1 MKEIEIL
8 FEYKESR
15 TNIKCPLSEVRDRIV
30 LKLEVFGI
38 KDPFSGGGYILQRFS
53 KKWDAY
59 VDVDENDSILDGD
72 RLTVISSAVSPS
84 SHGKECLRVISK
96 LKTPT
101 LAEAKVLSSY
111 FPSTSGKQKSIR
123 PFDPSAQSVVFS
135 RQKKKKAAITRQRD
149 SIITVILMDKYFPC
163 IPRGKRRQK
172 LASMGKFQTI
182 QFNRLMSHREVKN
195 KIVRAFEVDDF
206 VVLDSD
212 AAGHNL
218 VKCENQDID
227 GEKVVKRKGCLYLC
241 KEFDLVRWL

>member
-1 MKEIEIL
+1 MEEIEIL

-38 KDPFSGGGYILQRFS
+38 KDPFSGGGYIPKRFS

-72 RLTVISSAVSPS
+72 RLTAISSAVSPS

-135 RQKKKKAAITRQRD
+135 RQKKEESSYYTAT
-149 SIITVILMDKYFPC
+149 
-163 IPRGKRRQK
+163 
-172 LASMGKFQTI
+172 
-182 QFNRLMSHREVKN
+182 
-195 KIVRAFEVDDF
+195 
-206 VVLDSD
+206 
-212 AAGHNL
+212 
-218 VKCENQDID
+218 
-227 GEKVVKRKGCLYLC
+227 
-241 KEFDLVRWL
+241 